1 MIIMAED
8 SVLYH

>member
-8 SVLYH
+8 SVL